1 MESKRASRPKV
12 FVYYFPGYHQDTF
25 QDSFHGDGW
34 TEWELVDSARQRF
47 PDHHQPRLPL
57 AGREDES
64 DPRVMERYIDLAADH
79 GIDGF
84 IFDYYWYEGKP
95 FLDGALDR
103 GFLLSRNRED
113 LEFSLMWANH
123 DWVDVFP
130 SKSPDVPLSDLA
142 KILSVHTTLESFQ
155 DFCRHVI
162 EKYFSQPNYTL
173 IDGRPRFS
181 IYEVG
186 NLVSALGGL
195 DQAIIALDWFEDQ
208 VQKAGFPGIHLDVV
222 AWSFNILPSEGK
234 GVEPQQL
241 NDFVSLLGARSV
253 SSYVWIHHVDV
264 ENPTMA
270 VAKWDAIALAAFED
284 YRSLASSLSIPF
296 HPNVTAGWD
305 STPRC
310 DQGVSFELGNYPWF
324 PAWSPG
330 PEEFKQGLEY
340 ASEFCSQR
348 NLFYQEVTINAWNEW
363 TEGSYLLPD
372 ERDGLGKL
380 KAIVDVFGPRLDRSS
395 STSGPSSVTDD
406 AGGRDVA

>member
-1 MESKRASRPKV
+1 MESQIEPRPKV
-12 FVYYFPGYHQDTF
+12 LVYYFPGYHQDTL
-25 QDSFHGDGW
+25 QDGFHGDGW

-47 PDHHQPRLPL
+47 PDHHQPRVPL

-64 DPRVMERYIDLAADH
+64 DSLVMEKYIDLAANH

-95 FLDGALDR
+95 FLNGALDG

-130 SKSPDVPLSDLA
+130 SKSPDVPLSGLTQ
-142 KILSVHTTLESFQ
+142 ILPGHTTRESFE

-186 NLVSALGGL
+186 NLVSSLGGL
-195 DQAIIALDWFEDQ
+195 EQAIDALTWFEVQ
-208 VQKAGFPGIHLDVV
+208 VRKAGFPGIHLDIV
-222 AWSFNILPSEGK
+222 AWSFNILPSKGK
-234 GVEPQQL
+234 GFEPDQL
-241 NDFVSLLGARSV
+241 NDFVRLLGVRSV
-253 SSYVWIHHVDV
+253 SSYVWIHHVDL
-264 ENPTMA
+264 EDPTMA
-270 VAKWDAIALAAFED
+270 VAQWDDVASAAFED
-284 YRSLASSLSIPF
+284 YRILASSLSIPF

-310 DQGVSFELGNYPWF
+310 DQSVSFELGSYPWF

-330 PEEFKQGLEY
+330 PAEFKQGLEY
-340 ASEFCSQR
+340 AREFCSQR
-348 NLFYQEVTINAWNEW
+348 TSPYQEVTINAWNEW

-372 ERDGLGKL
+372 QRDGLGKL
-380 KAIVDVFGPRLDRSS
+380 KAILDVFGPRLDHSRPANEASS
-395 STSGPSSVTDD
+395 IRND
-406 AGGRDVA
+406 AGGHDLD